1 MVAASVVA
9 VLGVIGD
16 LVEDVVVKL
25 HGVVNLASDTEAEIT
40 RRRGGSA
47 ANVVDAACRAGG
59 RAKFIGQVG
68 DDATGLW
75 LTQSLV
81 DAGAGLMVRREGRTG
96 TIVVVVDNAGE
107 RTMLSDRASS
117 TNLCDPEPEWL
128 DGLRTLHVPYYSL
141 VGEPLATTTATLAAW
156 AVERGIAVSIDTSS
170 AALLQR
176 IGAEAALAQIA
187 ALKPSVVLANELE
200 AAVLGTGLHPDHLG
214 GAVVVIKQG
223 AAPAIVM
230 QPGEAPVVVPAIL
243 IDGVRDTTGAGDA
256 FAAGF
261 LLATADGSSPTEAAH
276 NGHRVA
282 ADAVRRASGC

>member
-1 MVAASVVA
+1 M
-9 VLGVIGD
+9 LGVIGD
-16 LVEDVVVKL
+16 VVEDVVVKL
-25 HGVVNLASDTEAEIT
+25 LGAVNLASDTEAEIT

-47 ANVVDAACRAGG
+47 ANVVEAACRAGG
-59 RAKFIGQVG
+59 RARFIGQVG

-81 DAGAGLMVRREGRTG
+81 DAGADLMVRREGRTG
-96 TIVVVVDNAGE
+96 TIIVVVDSAGE

-214 GAVVVIKQG
+214 GAVVVVKQG
-223 AAPAIVM
+223 AAPAIVW
-230 QPGEAPVVVPAIL
+230 QPGMAPVEVPAIL
-243 IDGVRDTTGAGDA
+243 IDRVRDTTGAGDA

-261 LLATADGSSPTEAAH
+261 LLATADGSSATEAAH
-276 NGHRVA
+276 RGHQVA
-282 ADAVRRASGC
+282 VDAVRRASGC